1 LIAKAQLE
9 RSNMQIGKRLRR
21 VIVEPLEV
29 PVGEPQHQPEP
40 IPAPEPHRTFA
51 VHG

>member
-1 LIAKAQLE
+1 
-9 RSNMQIGKRLRR
+9 MQIGKRLRR

-40 IPAPEPHRTFA
+40 IPAPEPQPRAPEPEPEREPVTP
-51 VHG
+51 